1 MPDVEVCEAEIRR
14 WLRASTAG
22 ARRGTTA
29 QIEMSSPLVGRPAAP
44 FELPD
49 ADGRL
54 HRLDEYRG
62 RWLLLVMHRHLF

>member
-1 MPDVEVCEAEIRR
+1 M
-14 WLRASTAG
+14 T
-22 ARRGTTA
+22 
-29 QIEMSSPLVGRPAAP
+29 SPFVGRPAAP

>member
-1 MPDVEVCEAEIRR
+1 
-14 WLRASTAG
+14 
-22 ARRGTTA
+22 
-29 QIEMSSPLVGRPAAP
+29 MSSRHMGRPGVP

-49 ADGRL
+49 AEGRI